1 MEWNGLAYSRETVSS
16 VAETVAT
23 VVAATVVVVVVG
35 AFAPDMTRQ
44 REA

>member
-1 MEWNGLAYSRETVSS
+1 MEWNGSAYSRETVSY
-16 VAETVAT
+16 VAGTVAT
-23 VVAATVVVVVVG
+23 VVAATVVVVVG

>member
-1 MEWNGLAYSRETVSS
+1 MEWNGLAYSRETVAS

-23 VVAATVVVVVVG
+23 VVAATVVVVG